1 MRVQGEHTG
10 LESVFI
16 AASLL
21 LVFAAT
27 FANPLL
33 VLVLAV
39 SLMALGSVLFPDLR
53 HRGPVATVI
62 AVAAAFA
69 LVRLVQSFV
78 G

>member
-1 MRVQGEHTG
+1 MKAQREGSRS
-10 LESVFI
+10 ESIFI
-16 AASLL
+16 ATSLL

-33 VLVLAV
+33 VLLLAV
-39 SLMALGSVLFPDLR
+39 SLMVLGSVVFPDLR
-53 HRGPVATVI
+53 HRGPIATVF

-69 LVRLVQSFV
+69 LVRLVQSFF